1 MRKKVVVLGGS
12 SGIGKSAAQRF
23 AKEGWQVL
31 VAAPH
36 LEQTEE
42 VVNELE
48 GEGHIALKLNVLDE
62 QELNQ
67 LGNVAAKAFFPID
80 AIVNSIGISKAVEV
94 VQSDFEEWDRLLQVM
109 MYGVIKASR
118 LLIPSLVDGG
128 RIINVTSIHWHRV
141 AKGSS
146 SYGMAKAA
154 ITQFTRSLAVEL
166 ASKNILV
173 NAVAPGFVKTGMS
186 VKEDGQNELD
196 SEWFYDNYIR
206 YDHLPLKRAAEP
218 EEIAGVIWFLA
229 GPDASYITG
238 SVITVDG
245 GLTIT
250 F

>member
-12 SGIGKSAAQRF
+12 SGIGRSAALRF
-23 AKEGWQVL
+23 AKEGWAVL
-31 VAAPH
+31 VAAPDFDNVKK
-36 LEQTEE
+36 
-42 VVNELE
+42 VVGELE
-48 GEGHIALKLNVLDE
+48 GEGHWALKLDVVRQDD
-62 QELNQ
+62 LNQ
-67 LGNVAAKAFFPID
+67 LKAIVEKDFFPID
-80 AIVNSIGISKAVEV
+80 AIVNSIGVSKAVDV
-94 VQSDFEEWDRLLQVM
+94 VGTEFDEWDKLLQVM

-118 LLIPSLVDGG
+118 LLIPFLVNGG
-128 RIINVTSIHWHRV
+128 RVINVTSIHWSRV
-141 AKGSS
+141 ATGSS
-146 SYGMAKAA
+146 SYGIAKAA

-173 NAVAPGFVKTGMS
+173 NAVAPGFVNTGMS
-186 VKEDGQNELD
+186 IKDDGQNELD

-218 EEIAGVIWFLA
+218 GEIAGVIWFLA

-238 SVITVDG
+238 SVLTVDG